1 MIQPMYN
8 VADKR
13 VIQVESTAKGM
24 EAITHEKGHDS
35 KKHKFSDLNP
45 RKIKPKDF
53 GGETKT

>member
-1 MIQPMYN
+1 MYN
-8 VADKR
+8 VAVKS
-13 VIQVESTAKGM
+13 VIQMESTAKGM